1 MTEREERFAR
11 AMGRRIQ
18 DLRNA
23 QGWTQE
29 RLALEVGL
37 DRSRISRYEKGRVN
51 ASALTVKR
59 LAEVL
64 GVTTD
69 ELLGL
74 RPVRP
79 PRLGDALGERGTQ
92 LDLVPL
98 EHRES
103 LLRLIDSY
111 LETHRISLADR
122 ARTLGRPA
130 FPRR

>member
-1 MTEREERFAR
+1 MTEREKRFAR
-11 AMGRRIQ
+11 ALGRRIQ

-29 RLALEVGL
+29 RLGLAVGM
-37 DRSRISRYEKGRVN
+37 DRSRISRYEKGRLN
-51 ASALTVKR
+51 ASAITVKR
-59 LAEVL
+59 LAEIL

-74 RPVRP
+74 FPVRP
-79 PRLGDALGERGTQ
+79 PRLGDALGERSTQ

-98 EHRES
+98 AHRES
-103 LLRLIDSY
+103 LLQLIDSY
-111 LETHRISLADR
+111 LETHHISLADL

-130 FPRR
+130 LPKR